1 MELEET
7 VRELRVAMADHAV
20 DTTLIVGACGTM
32 IRTAVLP
39 TR

>member
-7 VRELRVAMADHAV
+7 VREPQVAMADHAV
-20 DTTLIVGACGTM
+20 DTTLIVGACSAM
-32 IRTAVLP
+32 VRAAVLP